1 MVVIINESTE
11 KLAFWE
17 NLYFPAYLSEKSPNS
32 SIVENL
38 GNKNFQQ
45 VVQAFNCRKAF
56 FWCVIFTL
64 LLAFL

>member
-17 NLYFPAYLSEKSPNS
+17 NLYFPAHLSEKSPNS

-45 VVQAFNCRKAF
+45 VV
-56 FWCVIFTL
+56 
-64 LLAFL
+64 

>member
-32 SIVENL
+32 SVVENL

-45 VVQAFNCRKAF
+45 VV
-56 FWCVIFTL
+56 
-64 LLAFL
+64 